1 MLSSL
6 SAATFGNFTYTDN
19 GTTIS
24 ITGYVTWPTG
34 AVVIPS
40 TINSKPVTSIESQ
53 AFSGRSSMTSIT
65 IPTGVTSIGNAAFYG
80 CSSLNSVTIPSS
92 VTSIEGLAFY
102 NCSGLTSITIPA
114 WVTSIGHKAFYGCS
128 GLTSIIIPASVTS
141 IGSEA
146 FYGCSSLTSVTIPS
160 SVTRIESFAFALCSG
175 LTSVTIPSSV
185 SRIEGA
191 TFYNCSGL
199 TSITIPSSVTSI
211 GSEAFFNCSRLTSI
225 TIPDGVTSI
234 GNYAFYYCSGLTSI
248 TIPAGVTSIGTFA
261 FYNCSGLTSITIP
274 AGVTSIGTFA
284 FYNCSRLTSIAIP
297 AGVTSIG
304 DSTFYYCSGLT
315 SITIPAGV
323 TSIETFAFS
332 GCSGLTSI
340 TIPAN
345 VTSIGTYA
353 FNYCFGLTTA
363 QFMGNAPSMG
373 GSPFAGTA
381 SGFTVSYLDTKSGFT
396 SPTWRGYTSKPVS
409 SVSTLSGL
417 ILSSGTLSPGF
428 ATGTNTYTASVPNLA
443 SSIMVTPTVT
453 DATATVKVNG
463 VSVTSGFAS
472 GSISLAVGSNVITT
486 VVTAE
491 DGTTASTYT
500 ITVTR
505 APSAIATLS
514 GLSLSS
520 GALSPTFVSST
531 ASYTAGVPIAT
542 TSITITPTVT
552 DATATIA
559 VNGTTVASGASSG
572 AISLAPGTNTITTVV
587 TAQDGVTQSTYAII
601 VTRGLVNAVFHSATT
616 VPFSSA
622 GYNATGN
629 ALNLSL
635 GFAPAVGNN
644 LTLVDNSGLGFIT
657 GQFSNLAQGQV
668 VNLTYNGLIYKFVAN
683 YYGGTGN
690 DLVLNWAYQNVVDWG
705 GNDVGQLG
713 NGSATSSSVPVVVT
727 QTGVLAGKTVLS
739 VVAADSHSLALC
751 SDGTVAAWGDNS
763 FGQLGNNSLT
773 PSNVPVAVFNSGVL
787 AGKTV
792 VSVAATGNHSL
803 ALCSDGSVVA
813 WGDNSSG
820 QVGNNSTVDSKVP
833 VLVTQSGVLADK
845 TVVSVAAGLYHS
857 LALCS
862 DGTLVSWGWNSYGQL
877 GNNTMLDSSLP
888 VSVTQNGV
896 LAGKAVVSISAGAG
910 HSYALC
916 EDGTIA
922 AWGYNFYGQLG
933 NSNTADSSVPVLV
946 NRGGVLSGK
955 TVVSVKAGGSHALA
969 LCSDGTL
976 VAWGLNSDGQ
986 LGDNTAIDSSTPVL
1000 VTQSGVLAGKT
1011 VLAISAGQSLS
1022 LAMGSDGTVAAWGYG
1037 DLGQLGNGGTSS
1049 SSVPVLITQSGVLA
1063 GKKVVAVSAG
1073 NSNGVALAA
1082 SQNPINL
1089 TNLTLSSG
1097 SLSPAFAPDTMA
1109 YTATVAMASVTIT
1122 PTVPDATATV
1132 TVNGALVASGSASAA
1147 IPLSLG
1153 TNTITTVVTAQDG
1166 ITTSIYTAV
1175 VTRISTVSSLSG
1187 LTINSGTLS
1196 PTFVSGTKVYTAS
1209 VPNATTSMTV
1219 TPTVTDA
1226 TATIKVNGTTVV
1238 SGASSGVIQLAVGTN
1253 TITTA
1258 VTAQDGTTTSTYTVT
1273 VTRVPSVIATLSGLN
1288 LSSGTLS
1295 PVFVSST
1302 AFYTASV
1309 PNATTSM
1316 TVTPTV
1322 TDATATIKVNGTI
1335 VASGATS
1342 EAIQLAV
1349 GTNTITTA
1357 VTAQDGAT
1365 TSTYTVTVTR
1375 VPSAIATLSDLIL
1388 SSGTLSPAFV
1398 SSTASYTAIVP
1409 NATTSM
1415 TVTPT
1420 VTDATATIAVN
1431 GTTVASG
1438 ASSGAISL
1446 AVGINTITTVV
1457 TAQDGT
1463 TTSTYTVT
1471 VTRAPSVVS
1480 TLSGLVLSSGTLSPG
1495 FATGTNTYSASVPN
1509 TASSITVTPTATDAT
1524 AAIKVNGTTVVSGA
1538 AGGSISLAVGPNVI
1552 TTVVTA
1558 QDGTTSSTYT
1568 VTVTRAT
1575 SAIATLSG
1583 VSLSTGALSPA
1594 FVAATTSYTA
1604 SVPLS
1609 TTSITVIPTATDATA
1624 TIKVNGTT
1632 VASGAASGSL
1642 TLAVGANTITT
1653 VVTAQNKITSKT
1665 YRITV
1670 TRADNYDAWKAGV
1683 FPTDAQRNDP
1693 TISGDLA
1700 TPANDGT
1707 SNLMKYA
1714 LALNPMDSTTGNL
1727 PTTSREAGYLTLT
1740 YRRSKMASD
1749 VTYTVQAADSLTINA
1764 WTPAATILS
1773 QTDPTPGGGSHWL
1786 VTVRDNVPYA
1796 SHPRR
1801 FMRLQVVK

>member
-53 AFSGRSSMTSIT
+53 AFSGRSSLTSIT

-102 NCSGLTSITIPA
+102 NCSGLTSITISA
-114 WVTSIGHKAFYGCS
+114 GVTSIG
-128 GLTSIIIPASVTS
+128 
-141 IGSEA
+141 GSA

-160 SVTRIESFAFALCSG
+160 SVTRIESFAFALCSE

-234 GNYAFYYCSGLTSI
+234 EGLTFSGCYGLTSITVPASVTSIAECAFSYCSGLTSI
-248 TIPAGVTSIGTFA
+248 TIPAGVTSIGDSTFS
-261 FYNCSGLTSITIP
+261 NCIGLTSITIP
-274 AGVTSIGTFA
+274 AGVTSIGQYA
-284 FYNCSRLTSIAIP
+284 FYFCR
-297 AGVTSIG
+297 
-304 DSTFYYCSGLT
+304 GLT
-315 SITIPAGV
+315 SITIPA
-323 TSIETFAFS
+323 S
-332 GCSGLTSI
+332 
-340 TIPAN
+340 
-345 VTSIGTYA
+345 VTSIGYQA
-353 FNYCFGLTTA
+353 FGWTGLTNAT
-363 QFMGNAPSMG
+363 FMGNAPSMG
-373 GSPFAGTA
+373 FAPFTGTA
-381 SGFTVSYLDTKSGFT
+381 SGFTISYLDTKTGFT
-396 SPTWRGYTSKPVS
+396 SPTWLGYTSKSIS

-428 ATGTNTYTASVPNLA
+428 ATGTNTYTASVPNTA
-443 SSIMVTPTVT
+443 SSITVTPTVT
-453 DATATVKVNG
+453 DATATIKVNE
-463 VSVTSGFAS
+463 VPVTSGFAS
-472 GSISLAVGSNVITT
+472 GSMSLNVGSNVLTT
-486 VVTAE
+486 VVTAQ
-491 DGTTASTYT
+491 DGTTESTYT

-505 APSAIATLS
+505 APSAIAMLS
-514 GLSLSS
+514 GLSLNS

-531 ASYTAGVPIAT
+531 ASYTAGVPLAT

-559 VNGTTVASGASSG
+559 VNGAPVASGASSG
-572 AISLAPGTNTITTVV
+572 AISLAAGTNTITTVV
-587 TAQDGVTQSTYAII
+587 TAQDGVTQSTYAIT
-601 VTRGLVNAVFHSATT
+601 VTRGVVTAVFPSATT
-616 VPFSSA
+616 VLFSST

-629 ALNLSL
+629 AVNLSL
-635 GFAPAVGNN
+635 GFAPAVGTT
-644 LTLVDNSGLGFIT
+644 LMLVDNSGLGFIT

-668 VNLTYNGLIYKFVAN
+668 VNLTHNGLIYKFVAN

-705 GNDVGQLG
+705 ANDVGQLG
-713 NGSATSSSVPVVVT
+713 NGSATSSSVPVLVT
-727 QTGVLAGKTVLS
+727 QSGVLAGKTVLS
-739 VVAADSHSLALC
+739 VVAAGSHSLALC

-773 PSNVPVAVFNSGVL
+773 PSNVPVAVSSSGVL

-792 VSVAATGNHSL
+792 ISVAAGNHSM

-820 QVGNNSTVDSKVP
+820 QLGNGSTVDSKVP
-833 VLVTQSGVLADK
+833 VLMTQSGVLAGK

-976 VAWGLNSDGQ
+976 AAWGLNSDGQ

-1011 VLAISAGQSLS
+1011 VVAISAGQSLS

-1109 YTATVAMASVTIT
+1109 YTATVAVAFLTIT

-1175 VTRISTVSSLSG
+1175 VTRISTESSLSG
-1187 LTINSGTLS
+1187 LTLNSGTLS

-1226 TATIKVNGTTVV
+1226 TATIKVNGTTVASGTA
-1238 SGASSGVIQLAVGTN
+1238 SGAIQLAVGTNTITIAVTAQDGTTISTYTVTVTRPPSAIATLSGLNLSSGTLSPVFVSPTTSYTASVPNATTSLTVTPTVTDATATIKVNGTIVASGAASGVIQLAVGTN

-1258 VTAQDGTTTSTYTVT
+1258 VTAQDGTTASTYTVT
-1273 VTRVPSVIATLSGLN
+1273 VTRVPSAIATLSDLT
-1288 LSSGTLS
+1288 LSSGPLS
-1295 PVFVSST
+1295 PAFVSST
-1302 AFYTASV
+1302 ASYTASV
-1309 PNATTSM
+1309 SNATTSM

-1322 TDATATIKVNGTI
+1322 TDATATIKVNG
-1335 VASGATS
+1335 
-1342 EAIQLAV
+1342 
-1349 GTNTITTA
+1349 
-1357 VTAQDGAT
+1357 
-1365 TSTYTVTVTR
+1365 VTVT
-1375 VPSAIATLSDLIL
+1375 
-1388 SSGTLSPAFV
+1388 
-1398 SSTASYTAIVP
+1398 
-1409 NATTSM
+1409 
-1415 TVTPT
+1415 
-1420 VTDATATIAVN
+1420 
-1431 GTTVASG
+1431 SG

-1446 AVGINTITTVV
+1446 AVGINAITTVVTAQDGTTTSTYTVTLTRAPSVVSTLSDLVLSSGTLSPGFATGTNTYTASVPNTASSITVTPTASDVTATIKVNGTTVVSGAASGSISLAVGPNTITTVV

-1471 VTRAPSVVS
+1471 VTRA
-1480 TLSGLVLSSGTLSPG
+1480 
-1495 FATGTNTYSASVPN
+1495 
-1509 TASSITVTPTATDAT
+1509 
-1524 AAIKVNGTTVVSGA
+1524 
-1538 AGGSISLAVGPNVI
+1538 
-1552 TTVVTA
+1552 
-1558 QDGTTSSTYT
+1558 
-1568 VTVTRAT
+1568 T

-1583 VSLSTGALSPA
+1583 ISLSTGALSPA
-1594 FVAATTSYTA
+1594 FVAATSSYTA

-1609 TTSITVIPTATDATA
+1609 ATSITVIPTATDATA

-1632 VASGAASGSL
+1632 LASGAASGSL
-1642 TLAVGANTITT
+1642 TLAVGANIITT

-1683 FPTDAQRNDP
+1683 FITDAQRNDP

-1714 LALNPMDSTTGNL
+1714 LALNPMVSATGKL

-1740 YRRSKMASD
+1740 YRQNKTASD
-1749 VTYTVQAADSLTINA
+1749 VTYTVQAADSLTSNA
-1764 WTPAATILS
+1764 WAPATTVLS
-1773 QTDPTPGGGSHWL
+1773 QTDQGDHWM

-1796 SHPRR
+1796 THPQR